1 METKTEGGKIISFLQ
16 FVKCLEFKV
25 FDMEE
30 ITDSRLVQVNEH
42 TNQPKLKPKLI
53 LCAWENNF

>member
-1 METKTEGGKIISFLQ
+1 MQLKHLKY
-16 FVKCLEFKV
+16 VKCIDSNV

-42 TNQPKLKPKLI
+42 TNQPKLKPKL
-53 LCAWENNF
+53 L